1 LKGDIMKEKR
11 KLKNWV
17 KIALL
22 LLPEV
27 IMIMQLFFVGVKLNE
42 IANTPTTTI
51 IVESRCMYD

>member
-1 LKGDIMKEKR
+1 MKEKR

-27 IMIMQLFFVGVKLNE
+27 IMIMQLFFVGVKLNQ